1 MTKVRV
7 AVRPSL
13 LLVGVSSGFLGCG
26 SSNPAA
32 SDGAWTQVAEKTA
45 CEAMNPHE
53 CRGVYG
59 FTVTPDGHY
68 VVGPA
73 DDGTRITGSISDSER
88 ARLAEGAAQVAGR
101 LPGSPQCDGPG
112 TVPGVGDEV
121 DLTDARGVVWQ
132 VYELTLEGTCFRGTR
147 DGATRLHDDLEAL
160 MASYY
165 PRPFP
170 R

>member
-1 MTKVRV
+1 MRKVRV
-7 AVRPSL
+7 AVQLSSL
-13 LLVGVSSGFLGCG
+13 AAAIASGVLACG

-32 SDGAWTQVAEKTA
+32 SDPSWTQVAEKTA
-45 CEAMNPHE
+45 CEAMNPRE

-73 DDGTRITGSISDSER
+73 DDGTRIEGSISDSER
-88 ARLAEGAAQVAGR
+88 ARLSEDAARVAGR
-101 LPGSPQCDGPG
+101 LGGSPQCDGPG
-112 TVPGVGDEV
+112 SVPGVGDEV
-121 DLTDARGVVWQ
+121 DLTDARGVVWP
-132 VYELTLEGTCFRGTR
+132 VYQLTLKGTCYRGAR
-147 DGATRLHDDLEAL
+147 DDATRLHDDLGTL

-170 R
+170 G